1 MIIDV
6 VLGEAQGRG
15 GLETVL
21 TEVTN
26 ELARR
31 GHRPRVF
38 LALPPVHREWL
49 RTLPEVYFYDP
60 VALASSRRYTSET
73 DVFRG
78 ALGYRT
84 ALTRVLGAPDVIF
97 ATHVPLFSLLAR
109 LAACG
114 LSRRIP
120 IFSWLHG
127 PPCVFGLEECLR
139 YCDGHL
145 AISDGLAR
153 EIAPFAHPR
162 AFVET
167 IYNPIASRGI
177 HPVERSQEESR
188 FVFIGRIDNF
198 QKRLDVLLRALAEVS
213 GAWRLDIVG
222 EGPDQPMVQGIADL
236 LGISGR
242 LVWHGW
248 QEDPWSVIG
257 TATSLILPSDHE
269 GFGLVLVEALARGI
283 PVIATRCAGP
293 LEIVEPGINGWLF
306 DPGASGQLE
315 ILLGRIVD
323 RSEPLPE
330 PRACIASASRF
341 RVAGV
346 VDKLESVLRAHIPES
361 FASTAHDAAA
371 GESV

>member
-1 MIIDV
+1 MIIDL

-15 GLETVL
+15 GLERVM

-38 LALPPVHREWL
+38 LAFAPVHREWL
-49 RTLPEVYFYDP
+49 DTLPEAYFYDP
-60 VALASSRRYTSET
+60 AALSGARSFDSEA

-84 ALTRVLGAPDVIF
+84 AITRVLGVPDLVL
-97 ATHVPLFSLLAR
+97 ATHIPIFSLVAR
-109 LAACG
+109 LAVCG
-114 LSRRIP
+114 LERRIP
-120 IFSWLHG
+120 ILSWLHG
-127 PPCVFGLEECLR
+127 PPSVFGLEECLR
-139 YCDGHL
+139 YSDGHL

-153 EIAPFAHPR
+153 EIALYARPG

-167 IYNPIASRGI
+167 IHNPVPSRGI
-177 HPVERSQEESR
+177 RFLKRPQMEAR
-188 FVFIGRIDNF
+188 FVFIGRIENF
-198 QKRLDVLLRALAEVS
+198 QKRLDVLFRALADVP

-222 EGPDQPMVQGIADL
+222 EGPDVQMVRGIADL

-248 QEDPWSVIG
+248 QEDPWSVVE
-257 TATSLILPSDHE
+257 TATSLVLSSDHE

-293 LEIVEPGINGWLF
+293 LEIVQPGVNGWLF
-306 DPGASGQLE
+306 TPGESGELTT
-315 ILLGRIVD
+315 ILRHIVD
-323 RSEPLPE
+323 GGVPLPKPE
-330 PRACIASASRF
+330 DCVASAARF
-341 RVAGV
+341 RVASV
-346 VDKLESVLRAHIPES
+346 VDRLESVLRTHLPGTRES
-361 FASTAHDAAA
+361 A
-371 GESV
+371 GRVGEAGKED